1 MVVDIMQSASYVTI
15 SRPHWGAFINQLDA
29 GIIRDDLSA
38 NEALTALIHR
48 LQDLGAQV

>member
-1 MVVDIMQSASYVTI
+1 MMQSASYVTI
-15 SRPHWGAFINQLDA
+15 SRPQWGAFVNQLDA